1 MTPQVSDQVFL
12 LHQSIDLCVRAGP
25 DFIVERRDSLGM
37 AAKEHTS
44 AIMAKDNIAVPD
56 EMRKSL
62 QSDLN
67 TNGVGSSRHQHNEQV
82 FTEGTF
88 QAETEIGRIQE
99 NESSNMYSVLEPA

>member
-1 MTPQVSDQVFL
+1 
-12 LHQSIDLCVRAGP
+12 
-25 DFIVERRDSLGM
+25 M
-37 AAKEHTS
+37 ANDY
-44 AIMAKDNIAVPD
+44 IPVPD

-67 TNGVGSSRHQHNEQV
+67 TNGVSSSQNQPNSHV

-99 NESSNMYSVLEPA
+99 NESSNLYSVLEPE